1 MMQIAENPVCYAT
14 PVVDIDQVSK
24 IRTVIHSNKKREDFS
39 GIWESERGSRYL
51 CDGRSFVCISIH
63 SVEYIG
69 WIGRIAVKVQYQTGA
84 AWSGQQA
91 IRDRRSGE
99 LSHWIPVVLNIDR
112 HRVSKQFPAEVG
124 SEILVNGH
132 HETYR
137 RVQI

>member
-1 MMQIAENPVCYAT
+1 MQIFEYPVCNAT
-14 PVVDIDQVSK
+14 PVVDIDRVSK
-24 IRTVIHSNKKREDFS
+24 VRTVTRSVKKRKGFS

-51 CDGRSFVCISIH
+51 CDGQSFVCISIH

-69 WIGRIAVKVQYQTGA
+69 WIGKIAVKIQYQTGA
-84 AWSGQQA
+84 AWSGIQA
-91 IRDRRSGE
+91 IRDKRSGE
-99 LSHWIPVVLNIDR
+99 LSHWIPVTLNIDGQ
-112 HRVSKQFPAEVG
+112 RVSKQFPANVG

>member
-1 MMQIAENPVCYAT
+1 MQISEYPVFYAT
-14 PVVDIDQVSK
+14 PVVDIDRVSK
-24 IRTVIHSNKKREDFS
+24 VLTVTRSVNKREGFS

-69 WIGRIAVKVQYQTGA
+69 WVGRIAVKIHYQTGA
-84 AWSGQQA
+84 AWSGLQA
-91 IRDRRSGE
+91 IRDKCSGE
-99 LSHWIPVVLNIDR
+99 LSHWIPVTLIIDGQ
-112 HRVSKQFPAEVG
+112 RVSKQFPANIG